1 MSDNACCFCG
11 DDVGRYGHNPAP
23 VSDTGRCCDVC
34 NQMVVIPARI
44 SMMGFRSEDWQ
55 EVFGES
61 SFPAGYEGD
70 IADKI
75 LTDTYGEWWVWSG
88 DEPMDDPDNWNYIH
102 DGAEGLYLG
111 VHEYVSFLSGDDY
124 DEVPI
129 TNLTEDNKEEIR
141 DFLGFA
147 AEDEYD
153 EDDLSDCDVC
163 GEMFVAG
170 ALNQHPTTLY
180 TTCYQCFENEL
191 EEDDEG
197 WVDVEDFNWD
207 AETILPGNI
216 TDIIMDEYLEQGESY
231 EDAQEY
237 ARVATEKLKLDAEE
251 DEIMVQMLEIEDMEN
266 PSEEDLDNLQSL
278 ESRYFELTGTF
289 GAEKWTPGPALP
301 ALIATDTP
309 APSIGSSQKE
319 EPIFPAEAIE
329 ELKKHII
336 VFTGAGMM
344 LSVFAAVG
352 GFLLG
357 RRTKEC

>member
-1 MSDNACCFCG
+1 M
-11 DDVGRYGHNPAP
+11 
-23 VSDTGRCCDVC
+23 
-34 NQMVVIPARI
+34 
-44 SMMGFRSEDWQ
+44 SMMRFRSEDWQ

-88 DEPMDDPDNWNYIH
+88 DEPIDDPDNWNYIH

-111 VHEYVSFLSGDDY
+111 VHEYVSFLSGDNY

-147 AEDEYD
+147 AET
-153 EDDLSDCDVC
+153 
-163 GEMFVAG
+163 
-170 ALNQHPTTLY
+170 N
-180 TTCYQCFENEL
+180 
-191 EEDDEG
+191 
-197 WVDVEDFNWD
+197 
-207 AETILPGNI
+207 LPGNI
-216 TDIIMDEYLEQGESY
+216 TDLIMDEYLDEGESY
-231 EDAQEY
+231 EDSQEY
-237 ARVATEKLKLDAEE
+237 ARSATKKLKLDAEE
-251 DEIMVQMLEIEDMEN
+251 DMILARMLEIEDMEN
-266 PSEEDLDNLQSL
+266 PSAEDLDNLQSL

-289 GAEKWTPGPALP
+289 GAEDRP
-301 ALIATDTP
+301 
-309 APSIGSSQKE
+309 Q
-319 EPIFPAEAIE
+319 FPAEALE